1 MWGVLLSLIAA
12 SPTVSVVATSS
23 TAEAIRA
30 RVEREVGDV
39 AWRDEGAD
47 LALLVLPEGASWRLE
62 IVEGTSVLERRT
74 IEATD
79 RDAATR
85 VAALLLVDAMDRWT
99 PPPEPPEPEAPKRL
113 RASAAVEGVAWGTPF
128 TPLPG
133 VSVALSVDLGAL
145 RIGARA
151 GWRRWCCGVATES
164 IDADPQTLSLL
175 AEVDVGIFRLGELQ
189 VGIAGGIGVAHDRVQ
204 AVAIF
209 PGGRG
214 PPDRTT
220 DWQLAGRATGWIG
233 FALSRV
239 DLRLAAGAWIQGGTL
254 TVAFPEFFEDVEPLR
269 RGVVSPYLALETG
282 VRF

>member
-23 TAEAIRA
+23 TTEAIRS
-30 RVEREVGDV
+30 RVAREVGEV

-47 LALLVLPEGASWRLE
+47 LALVVLPEGASWRLE

-74 IEATD
+74 IDATD

-99 PPPEPPEPEAPKRL
+99 PPPEPPEPPTPKRL
-113 RASAAVEGVAWGTPF
+113 RASAALEGVAWGSPF
-128 TPLPG
+128 TPMPG
-133 VSVALSVDLGAL
+133 VSVAMSFDLGGI

-151 GWRRWCCGVATES
+151 GWRRWCCGVASES
-164 IDADPQTLSLL
+164 IEADPHTLSLI
-175 AEVDVGIFRLGELQ
+175 AEVDVGLFRLGELQ
-189 VGIAGGIGVAHDRVQ
+189 VGLAGGIGVAHDRVE

-214 PPDRTT
+214 PPEQTT
-220 DWQLAGRATGWIG
+220 DWQLAGRATGWVG

-254 TVAFPEFFEDVEPLR
+254 AVELPEFFDAVEPLR